1 MQDVKSCKVCG
12 KWLKDS
18 NVKTLLY
25 CSRKCKNKS
34 AVARKKDI
42 ALKHS
47 KRPKNAFHESDPR
60 FGAPNLFAIQNQI
73 NEFNVQIAIRR
84 EQFNS
89 MVRED
94 ALKKEIAR
102 LENLAENKQSFVN
115 PNIDNFVEQL
125 LVGFTNVIITQNKP
139 FSQSEKVQ
147 LNDID
152 VGENN
157 QSTE

>member
-1 MQDVKSCKVCG
+1 MQDVKSCKTCG

-47 KRPKNAFHESDPR
+47 KRPKNAFHETDPR
-60 FGAPNLFAIQNQI
+60 YGAPNLFALQNQI
-73 NEFNVQIAIRR
+73 NEFQVKIAIRR
-84 EQFNS
+84 EQFAS

-94 ALKKEIAR
+94 VLKREIAR

-115 PNIDNFVEQL
+115 PNIDNFVEQM
-125 LVGFTNVIITQNKP
+125 LVGFTNVILNQQKP

>member
-94 ALKKEIAR
+94 ALKKEISR
-102 LENLAENKQSFVN
+102 LENLAEHKQSFVN

-125 LVGFTNVIITQNKP
+125 LVGFTNVILNQQKP

>member
-1 MQDVKSCKVCG
+1 MQDVKSCKTCG

-47 KRPKNAFHESDPR
+47 KRPKNAFHETDPR
-60 FGAPNLFAIQNQI
+60 YGAPNLFALQNQI
-73 NEFNVQIAIRR
+73 NEFQVKIAIRR
-84 EQFNS
+84 EQFAS

-94 ALKKEIAR
+94 VLKRESAR

-115 PNIDNFVEQL
+115 PNIDNFVEQM
-125 LVGFTNVIITQNKP
+125 LVGFTNVILNQQKP
-139 FSQSEKVQ
+139 FSQSEKVH
-147 LNDID
+147 NDFD

>member
-42 ALKHS
+42 ALEHS
-47 KRPKNAFHESDPR
+47 KRPKNAFHETDPR
-60 FGAPNLFAIQNQI
+60 FGAPNLFALQNQI
-73 NEFNVQIAIRR
+73 NEFQVKIAIRR
-84 EQFNS
+84 EQFAS

-94 ALKKEIAR
+94 VLKREIGRAH
-102 LENLAENKQSFVN
+102 V
-115 PNIDNFVEQL
+115 
-125 LVGFTNVIITQNKP
+125 
-139 FSQSEKVQ
+139 
-147 LNDID
+147 
-152 VGENN
+152 
-157 QSTE
+157 

>member
-1 MQDVKSCKVCG
+1 MQDVKSCKTCG

-47 KRPKNAFHESDPR
+47 KRPKNAFHETDPR
-60 FGAPNLFAIQNQI
+60 YGAPNLFALQNQI
-73 NEFNVQIAIRR
+73 NEFQVKIAIRR
-84 EQFNS
+84 EQFAS

-94 ALKKEIAR
+94 VLKREIAR

-115 PNIDNFVEQL
+115 PNIDNFVEQM
-125 LVGFTNVIITQNKP
+125 LVGFTNVMLNKQKP
-139 FSQSEKVQ
+139 FSHGEKVQ
-147 LNDID
+147 SNDID
-152 VGENN
+152 VGETN